1 MKSQYDFYLVAP
13 APHFKYQKVMTFKR
27 WIEEEVKAIDSSWT
41 TYLKMHPAMSEVT
54 V

>member
-13 APHFKYQKVMTFKR
+13 APHFKYQKVMKFKR
-27 WIEEEVKAIDSSWT
+27 WVEDEVKVIDSSWNA
-41 TYLKMHPAMSEVT
+41 YLKANSDMEEVK